1 MWIALLASSAWAGL
15 TCEEVLFLVRSDVPR
30 ANILHTLLQAE
41 LEEGAAECLHRNGVP
56 LEYIQ
61 AAVAT
66 PPSAQARQQPQPPP
80 APLAPVPQPAAP
92 PAILRYRVDVEVVG
106 LEIGVAK
113 TNGDDWDGPGSVDPE
128 KQRAL
133 LGMVRNG
140 VPASTVASQVAAWG
154 ARGKAAPDPLG
165 FVELR
170 GPNTPEGLKGKR
182 LPLDKRG
189 TWAKDTYSPRFTRS
203 YGFRGLTVGQG
214 DALQITVQDMEFE
227 EKETIG
233 VAEIPFAQL
242 ARAFDAQQVTEVYV
256 GDQTNGQLLYV
267 LITVRPSAVEGR
279 PEAVGPLY

>member
-1 MWIALLASSAWAGL
+1 MIGLALVASAWAGL
-15 TCEEVLFLVRSDVPR
+15 TCDEVLFLVRSDVPR

-66 PPSAQARQQPQPPP
+66 PPAPQQAQP
-80 APLAPVPQPAAP
+80 APAPAAP
-92 PAILRYRVDVEVVG
+92 APAAPGPAALLQHRVDVEVVG
-106 LEIGVAK
+106 LQVGVCK
-113 TNGDDWDGPGSVDPE
+113 TNGEQWDGTGTVPQE
-128 KQRAL
+128 QQRAV

-140 VPASTVASQVAAWG
+140 VDPSTIATQVAAWG
-154 ARGKAAPDPLG
+154 GRGKAAPDPLG

-170 GPNTPEGLKGKR
+170 GPNTPEAFRGKR
-182 LPLDKRG
+182 LPLDKRS
-189 TWAKDTYSPRFTRS
+189 TWARDDFSPRFARS
-203 YGFRGLTVGQG
+203 YGFRGIQLGQG
-214 DALQITVQDMEFE
+214 DALQVTVQDMEFQT
-227 EKETIG
+227 KEMIG

-267 LITVRPSAVEGR
+267 LITVRPSSVQGA
-279 PEAVGPLY
+279 PEVVGPLY